1 MSVYFDFDEVDAFTV
16 GALGEPGARLFL
28 LQARRGATSVTI
40 KCEKRQAGAIAD
52 YLRRVLVDL
61 PDPPDKPA
69 AAALEL
75 EMPAEAAFVLGPV
88 GLGYDRENDRLLVQL
103 EELIETDI
111 ESDPTE
117 ADGSEDD
124 NGSDPVERLRRLTD
138 DADRGHV
145 RLFLSRSQAAAFC
158 DHADSVVAAG
168 RPPCRWCGHPINPD
182 GHSCP
187 RMN

>member
-1 MSVYFDFDEVDAFTV
+1 MSIYFDFDEVDAFTI
-16 GALGEPGARLFL
+16 GALGKPGARLFL

-40 KCEKRQAGAIAD
+40 KCEKRQASAIAD

-61 PDPPDKPA
+61 PDPPDKPPP
-69 AAALEL
+69 AALQL

-111 ESDPTE
+111 EGEP
-117 ADGSEDD
+117 SEDD
-124 NGSDPVERLRRLTD
+124 DDDAIVDPVERLRSLTEEV
-138 DADRGHV
+138 DRGHV

-182 GHSCP
+182 GHACP

>member
-16 GALGEPGARLFL
+16 GAVGRPGARLFL

-61 PDPPDKPA
+61 PEPPEKLPA
-69 AAALEL
+69 DALEL

-103 EELIETDI
+103 EELIEADLEGEPDETGDDVVSAGLTP
-111 ESDPTE
+111 SD
-117 ADGSEDD
+117 D
-124 NGSDPVERLRRLTD
+124 V
-138 DADRGHV
+138 DRGHV

-182 GHSCP
+182 GHACP

>member
-16 GALGEPGARLFL
+16 GAVGQPGSRLFL

-69 AAALEL
+69 PDALQL
-75 EMPAEAAFVLGPV
+75 AMPAEAAFVLGPV
-88 GLGYDRENDRLLVQL
+88 GLGYDRENDRVLVQL
-103 EELIETDI
+103 EELVETDLGGD
-111 ESDPTE
+111 S
-117 ADGSEDD
+117 AEDD
-124 NGSDPVERLRRLTD
+124 DEISDPVARLRSLTD
-138 DADRGHV
+138 DVDRGHV

-182 GHSCP
+182 GHACP

>member
-16 GALGEPGARLFL
+16 GTLGEPGARLFL

-40 KCEKRQAGAIAD
+40 KCEKRQAGGIAD

-61 PDPPDKPA
+61 PDPPDKPTA
-69 AAALEL
+69 SALQL

-103 EELIETDI
+103 EELIETDL
-111 ESDPTE
+111 ESDADDTE
-117 ADGSEDD
+117 TDTDVARMNALADD
-124 NGSDPVERLRRLTD
+124 V
-138 DADRGHV
+138 DRGHV

-158 DHADSVVAAG
+158 DHADSVIAAG
-168 RPPCRWCGHPINPD
+168 RPPCRWCGYPINPD

>member
-16 GALGEPGARLFL
+16 GAVGQPGSRLFL

-61 PDPPDKPA
+61 PDPTDKPA
-69 AAALEL
+69 PDALQL
-75 EMPAEAAFVLGPV
+75 AMPAEAAFVLGPV
-88 GLGYDRENDRLLVQL
+88 GLGYDRENDRVLVQL
-103 EELIETDI
+103 EELVETDLGGD
-111 ESDPTE
+111 S
-117 ADGSEDD
+117 AEDD
-124 NGSDPVERLRRLTD
+124 DEISDPVARLRSLTD
-138 DADRGHV
+138 DVDRGHV

-182 GHSCP
+182 GHACP